1 MCDRRMAEPTRLDKS
16 SFCFHKSTTPP
27 QWIERLVESMGTF
40 LEKEKRHQEL
50 FKENSRY
57 FTEAARQAGLYRRK
71 PRRFCLP
78 VEQAEQNL
86 FGEIRAGALEYFKQ
100 NQIKW
105 HDGRGSNPS
114 NHLCSSQVQCVN
126 FLYPFADKPEALRTL
141 LSPIFPSIQ
150 SIMPME
156 GDRQFVSFEWI
167 GLDNYL
173 GEKIR
178 PNSKRTRG
186 AHFTSADAA
195 IMFRRQ
201 DGTRQIVLIE
211 WKYTESYSGTRLVKS
226 KSGTDRRGIYRH
238 LYDSPDCPLEKTK
251 VPEFG
256 DLFYEPFYQFL
267 RQQLLAHTM
276 ERAKELECNLVTVLH
291 VAPARNRDFH
301 KVTSPGLQR
310 LSDSSIEVWRGLVR
324 PSNRFLSVSTE
335 TLFGDFL
342 DDIHPELAD
351 WGQYIRERH
360 PWVSR
365 CDAGREWG
373 PG

>member
-1 MCDRRMAEPTRLDKS
+1 
-16 SFCFHKSTTPP
+16 
-27 QWIERLVESMGTF
+27 MGRF

-50 FKENSRY
+50 FKKNSRY
-57 FTEAARQAGLYRRK
+57 FTEAARPEGCYRGK
-71 PRRFCLP
+71 PRTFCLP
-78 VEQAEQNL
+78 LDRAEENL
-86 FGEIRAGALEYFKQ
+86 FKGIRAGALEYFEQ
-100 NQIKW
+100 NQIKL
-105 HDGRGSNPS
+105 HDGRDSNPS

-156 GDRQFVSFEWI
+156 GDGQFVSFEWI

-178 PNSKRTRG
+178 PNSRRTRG
-186 AHFTSADAA
+186 ANFTSADAA
-195 IMFRRQ
+195 VMFRRQ

-211 WKYTESYSGTRLVKS
+211 WKYTESYSRTWLGIS

-267 RQQLLAHTM
+267 RQQLLAHKM
-276 ERAKELECNLVTVLH
+276 EQAKELECDLVTVLH
-291 VAPARNRDFH
+291 VAPACNRDFH
-301 KVTSPGLQR
+301 KVTSPGLQP
-310 LSDSSIEVWRGLVR
+310 LGDSSIEVWRALVR
-324 PSNRFLSVSTE
+324 QSDRFLSVSTE
-335 TLFGDFL
+335 DLFGDFL
-342 DDIHPELAD
+342 EDIHPELAG

-360 PWVSR
+360 PWLQR
-365 CDAGREWG
+365 FDAG
-373 PG
+373 